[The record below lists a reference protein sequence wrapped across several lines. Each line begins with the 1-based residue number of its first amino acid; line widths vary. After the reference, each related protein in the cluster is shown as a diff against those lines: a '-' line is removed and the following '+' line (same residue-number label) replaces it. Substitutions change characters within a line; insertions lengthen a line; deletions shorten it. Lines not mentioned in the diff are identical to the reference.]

1 MPELPEVEALAFFL
15 QAKTAGRPVRRAELA
30 SLSALKTYDPAWS
43 ALLGARVSS
52 VERKGKYLCV
62 NLDGIWLVVHLARAG
77 WVHWRDRLAATAV
90 KVSKG
95 PLAARI
101 GFEEGDGFDIT
112 EQGTEKRLAM
122 WLVPTPEGVPGVAR
136 LGPDPLGEGFDAAA
150 LGRALRGGGGQLKA
164 ALSDQSLIAGVGN
177 AYSDEALHAARL
189 SPFKPAAKLSD
200 EEVARLHGALVGV
213 LTAAVERC
221 RGMDAGELKSDK
233 KSSMAVHARTG
244 LACPVCG
251 DKVREVSYATRTF
264 QYCPT
269 CQTGGKVLADRRMS
283 RLLK

>member
-15 QAKTAGRPVRRAELA
+15 QAKTAGRPVRRAELV

-122 WLVPTPEGVPGVAR
+122 WLVHTPEEVPGVAR
-136 LGPDPLGEGFDAAA
+136 LGPDPLGEDFDAAA
-150 LGRALRGGGGQLKA
+150 LGRVLRGGGGQLKA

-213 LTAAVERC
+213 LSAAVERC

-269 CQTGGKVLADRRMS
+269 CQTGGKVLADRRLS